1 VGIPAN
7 ELPRLFQPFEQV
19 GERERRAAGTGLGL
33 AISQQIVQ
41 LMGSSIQVESQPGA
55 GTRFWFELSLPV
67 LEAAASEA
75 QSLATLPSGYVGA
88 RRRILV
94 ADDDALSRLMMVELL
109 RERGFEITEAKD
121 GAQAMT
127 MAITRPPDLLLIDAN
142 MPVLDGLQTMQRLRR
157 RPALAH
163 MKVICVSASAADSTQ
178 RSARAAGADA
188 FITKPVDIDRLL
200 AAIGAQLDLE
210 WTTAAGAA
218 SAALQR

>member
-1 VGIPAN
+1 
-7 ELPRLFQPFEQV
+7 
-19 GERERRAAGTGLGL
+19 
-33 AISQQIVQ
+33 
-41 LMGSSIQVESQPGA
+41 M
-55 GTRFWFELSLPV
+55 
-67 LEAAASEA
+67 LEAAAGEA
-75 QSLATLPSGYVGA
+75 QGLAALPSGYAGA

-121 GAQAMT
+121 GAQALA

-163 MKVICVSASAADSTQ
+163 TKMICVSASAADSTQ
-178 RSARAAGADA
+178 RGARAAGADA

-200 AAIGAQLDLE
+200 AAIGAQLGLQ
-210 WTTAAGAA
+210 WTNVAGAEP
-218 SAALQR
+218 AALQR

>member
-1 VGIPAN
+1 MGSS
-7 ELPRLFQPFEQV
+7 
-19 GERERRAAGTGLGL
+19 RRSEAECLRRSWPTGL
-33 AISQQIVQ
+33 AISQQIVP
-41 LMGSSIQVESQPGA
+41 LMGSSIQVESRPGA

-67 LEAAASEA
+67 LEAAAGEA
-75 QSLATLPSGYVGA
+75 QGLAALPSGYAGA

-121 GAQAMT
+121 GAQALA

-142 MPVLDGLQTMQRLRR
+142 MPVLDGLQTMQRLRL

-163 MKVICVSASAADSTQ
+163 TKMICVSASAADSTQ
-178 RSARAAGADA
+178 RGARAAGADA

-200 AAIGAQLDLE
+200 AAIGAQLGLQ
-210 WTTAAGAA
+210 WTNVAGAEP
-218 SAALQR
+218 AALQR